1 MQVICQFLN
10 KLGCVLPSEQT
21 SASIAA
27 AVCVARFGPHGACA
41 LPQLTIDATYEYI
54 KTRIKQLYKNKEPV
68 QFIQILP
75 PTSGELL
82 FKYRDVAL
90 ALYSRTTPP
99 VGCPLNQSAM
109 SMVRSRVSMRGINRM
124 RRSLT
129 GKLMHPHAC
138 MCGTTANLRNIYA
151 SKYACMQVRVRAAF
165 RGVYRHVI
173 PQFIYRCATCTYTDF
188 PQPTPQPMPD
198 WRSSPQFQPLP
209 QFQMPLQPP
218 QFQQTLSHGLRLF
231 NQKAQAPTAPV
242 LAIADHPANVE
253 PHADGRDASGAAE
266 EPPPEEPP
274 PVLKPPEDGTKDMAR
289 SKPASVIIECA
300 CMLQAPQ
307 YNVVTFAM
315 IAVSFGELRWPPPWG
330 QCDV

>member
-1 MQVICQFLN
+1 MH
-10 KLGCVLPSEQT
+10 
-21 SASIAA
+21 AS
-27 AVCVARFGPHGACA
+27 
-41 LPQLTIDATYEYI
+41 
-54 KTRIKQLYKNKEPV
+54 TRI
-68 QFIQILP
+68 
-75 PTSGELL
+75 
-82 FKYRDVAL
+82 
-90 ALYSRTTPP
+90 
-99 VGCPLNQSAM
+99 
-109 SMVRSRVSMRGINRM
+109 
-124 RRSLT
+124 
-129 GKLMHPHAC
+129 
-138 MCGTTANLRNIYA
+138 
-151 SKYACMQVRVRAAF
+151 RAAF

-218 QFQQTLSHGLRLF
+218 QFQQTMSHGLRLF

-266 EPPPEEPP
+266 EPPP
-274 PVLKPPEDGTKDMAR
+274 VLKPPEVGAKDVGGT
-289 SKPASVIIECA
+289 KPASVIIECA

-330 QCDV
+330 QCDVCRAHCKNHAGSNEDSAAD